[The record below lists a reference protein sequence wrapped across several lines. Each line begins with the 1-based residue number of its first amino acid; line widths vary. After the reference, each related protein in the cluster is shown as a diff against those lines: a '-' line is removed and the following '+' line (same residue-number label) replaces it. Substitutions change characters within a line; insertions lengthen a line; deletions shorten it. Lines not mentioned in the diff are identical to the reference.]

1 MEQIEG
7 LAIVE
12 KTFGSEQWKGLVG
25 VGGANR
31 LGMNMNGFEV
41 YTHDHIYYVLFH
53 TFLLLFIHIAIKSI
67 HGT

>member
-1 MEQIEG
+1 
-7 LAIVE
+7 
-12 KTFGSEQWKGLVG
+12 VG

-31 LGMNMNGFEV
+31 LGMTMNGFEV